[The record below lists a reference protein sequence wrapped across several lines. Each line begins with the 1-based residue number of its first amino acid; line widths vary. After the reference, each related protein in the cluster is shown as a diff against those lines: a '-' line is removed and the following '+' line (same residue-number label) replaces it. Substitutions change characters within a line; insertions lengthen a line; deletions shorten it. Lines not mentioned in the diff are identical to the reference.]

1 MSRKSNLQRSNVK
14 VDDIFNE
21 YDETL
26 RNSEQ
31 VVDIPKHALYS
42 NPQVRQVF
50 KQETIDELR
59 VNMEKNGQR
68 QPCRVGKMDDRGY
81 LIQEGERRWRA
92 IMDSDKITHV
102 KCIIGEG
109 DLLTQVSENILRE
122 DLNPIEEGNAYSLI
136 KATYNFSQNKEVAEA
151 LGISESKVSA
161 AIKAAQAPEKVQLAY
176 LDNKIGDV
184 DTINSLRIAYEIN
197 PDETAQFVDESQVIS
212 RKDAQELTKR
222 LKTEKKI
229 KASAPKDELSALVT
243 AGAQSSPEPE
253 RSVSKTT
260 QSPIPESGTN
270 EKNKMKSGVRT
281 QGIRIRLDDQ
291 LGIIDLTGQSK
302 EGEIVVLLDNSPA
315 KMTVPAADVEIVGY
329 HLD

>member
-59 VNMEKNGQR
+59 INMEKNGQR
-68 QPCRVGKMDDRGY
+68 QPCRVGKMDERGY

-122 DLNPIEEGNAYSLI
+122 DLNPIEEGNAYLLI

-197 PDETAQFVDESQVIS
+197 PDETAQFVDESPVIS

-222 LKTEKKI
+222 LKTEKRI
-229 KASAPKDELSALVT
+229 KASVPKDELSALVT
-243 AGAQSSPEPE
+243 VGTQSSPKPE

-260 QSPIPESGTN
+260 QSPIPESTSN
-270 EKNKMKSGVRT
+270 EKNQMGSAVRT
-281 QGIRIRLDDQ
+281 QGVRIRLDDQ

-302 EGEIVVLLDNSPA
+302 EGEIVVLLDNSPG
-315 KMTVPAADVEIVGY
+315 KITVPAADVEIVGY